1 MPTESR
7 SHGATQAGAMA
18 LLLAGLLGAPAEADH
33 WPAFRGP
40 TGQGT
45 SKEIRLPVSWTATRD
60 VMWKTP
66 IPGESWSSPVVWG
79 GRVFVTT
86 ARDDGRE
93 CHVLGLDRRTGD
105 VLWDT
110 LVFTQEI
117 KRKEARNSYATPT
130 PATDGARIYASFGDG
145 SFAAVDVVSGRVIW
159 TNRDYPF
166 YGHHGLGTSPV
177 LYRDLLIMA
186 RDGSHEG
193 DDKSLGWQT
202 PWDQS
207 FIVALDTRTGR
218 QRWKASRGLSRIA
231 HVTPIVTRLDGRDVL
246 VSPAGD
252 VVQAFDLGT
261 GARLWSVTSTGE
273 GVVPSPV
280 AAGGLV
286 VTVSG
291 FGAPTIRAVRPGPTP
306 AVAWE
311 QTKGVPMQ
319 ASPAATDG
327 LVFLVTDAGVL
338 SALDQATGTQVWQQ
352 RLDGTFAAS
361 PVVADG
367 KLYLL
372 NEACETFV
380 VAPGA
385 TYALLS
391 RNPLEGHC
399 QASMAVSGGVLF
411 IRSDSALYAIGQ
423 PR

>member
-1 MPTESR
+1 MLLT
-7 SHGATQAGAMA
+7 AWLVAGP
-18 LLLAGLLGAPAEADH
+18 LAVVAAAEP

-40 TGQGT
+40 AGQGY
-45 SKEIRLPVSWTATRD
+45 SREIRLPVSWSATRD
-60 VMWKTP
+60 VLWKTP

-86 ARDDGRE
+86 ARDEGRA
-93 CHVLGLDRRTGD
+93 CHVLALDRRTGA

-110 LVFTQEI
+110 LVFTQTV
-117 KRKEARNSYATPT
+117 KRKEGRNSYATPT
-130 PATDGARIYASFGDG
+130 PVTDGARVYASFGDG
-145 SFAAVDVVSGRVIW
+145 SFAAVDVLSGAVIW

-166 YGHHGLGTSPV
+166 YGQHGLGTSLV
-177 LYRDLLIMA
+177 LYRNLVIMA
-186 RDGSHEG
+186 RDGSNEG
-193 DDKSLGWQT
+193 EDKALGWQT

-207 FIVALDTRTGR
+207 FVVALDARTGR
-218 QRWKASRGLSRIA
+218 QRWKGSRGLSRIA
-231 HVTPIVTRLDGRDVL
+231 HVTPIVARMGTRDVL
-246 VSPAGD
+246 ISPAGD

-261 GARLWSVTSTGE
+261 GARLWSVASTGE

-280 AAGGLV
+280 MAGGLV
-286 VTVSG
+286 VSVSG
-291 FGAPTIRAVRPGPTP
+291 FGAPTVRAVRPGPAP

-319 ASPAATDG
+319 ASPVAAEG
-327 LVFLVTDAGVL
+327 FVFTISDAGIL
-338 SALDQATGTQVWQQ
+338 SALDQATGVQAWQQ
-352 RLDGTFAAS
+352 RLEGAFSAS
-361 PVVADG
+361 PVSADG

-372 NEACETFV
+372 SESCETWV
-380 VAPGA
+380 VAPAA

-411 IRSDSALYAIGQ
+411 IRSDSAVYAIGQ